1 MLAATGTVWAA
12 TQSTTLVRCSDVNP
26 ALGGLT
32 VEQRLGWTSGVL
44 SVVSGVAAHGAAT
57 DTKAG
62 GPDASDSAMG
72 AIPAGNVHDVE
83 VTGAVAAIAAAAAAT
98 TGAVAM
104 VVVDAVAAFA
114 VAAIFVADGP
124 SANKSRFGTDVNS
137 QSAAL
142 MPTAGR
148 PC

>member
-1 MLAATGTVWAA
+1 MVAARNLTGPLPVEPRSAQVCQAYVLAAHMLAATGTVWAA
-12 TQSTTLVRCSDVNP
+12 TQSTTLMRCSGVNP
-26 ALGGLT
+26 ASTAG
-32 VEQRLGWTSGVL
+32 QRLGWASGVL

-72 AIPAGNVHDVE
+72 AIPAGNVE

-104 VVVDAVAAFA
+104 GVVDAVAAFA
-114 VAAIFVADGP
+114 ETAISVAGW
-124 SANKSRFGTDVNS
+124 R
-137 QSAAL
+137 
-142 MPTAGR
+142 
-148 PC
+148 